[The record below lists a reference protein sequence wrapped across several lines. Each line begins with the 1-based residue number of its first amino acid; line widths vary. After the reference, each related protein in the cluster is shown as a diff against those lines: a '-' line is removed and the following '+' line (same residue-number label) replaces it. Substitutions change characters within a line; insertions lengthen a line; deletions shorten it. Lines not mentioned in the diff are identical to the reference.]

1 MNGQRYKKKDARAYK
16 EPYSYW
22 VEGTN
27 LCIYPACSDTDNSY
41 TSEAGEITFT
51 GSTIVTTG
59 DDFTFSVGDLIL
71 ISGSTSNDKYATI
84 IGIADKTLTFADNTF
99 IAGAEVNEITISVPN
114 VKMTYIAPLTAKL
127 ITNIATDTLLL
138 PARFQEAY
146 EYFILPRLH

>member
-1 MNGQRYKKKDARAYK
+1 MTVKDFIEAFNEEHDNTFEASVLLRWINQVEAEVYEDNQTLTTQYYPRVYNHFQFPLPTDITSDDIVTLFVNGQRYKKKDARAYK

-41 TSEAGEITFT
+41 SAEAGEITFT

-71 ISGSTSNDKYATI
+71 ISGSTSNDKYA
-84 IGIADKTLTFADNTF
+84 
-99 IAGAEVNEITISVPN
+99 
-114 VKMTYIAPLTAKL
+114 
-127 ITNIATDTLLL
+127 
-138 PARFQEAY
+138 
-146 EYFILPRLH
+146 